1 MKDMLIAIPAD
12 CDEDDRSYLA
22 LRRAEGRWRRLN
34 GYSRG
39 EGVGDHHLNL

>member
-22 LRRAEGRWRRLN
+22 LN
-34 GYSRG
+34 GYSRR
-39 EGVGDHHLNL
+39 EGVGDHQLNL